1 MASTQPITDSGP
13 LAPYKAPPEGKIS
26 EEEFLAWCD
35 EDVKAEWVDGQV
47 IVMSPANVQHVNL
60 TSFLISLMRIWVEDR
75 DLGAVFGLELIT
87 RLSPR
92 SRRVPDLVFV
102 AKDRLQNLRRN
113 HLEGPPD
120 LAIEV
125 VSPDSLVRDWREKY
139 LDYQSAGVRE
149 YWVIDPANQ
158 RVEAYRLVDGAY
170 QEIVPDHG
178 RLDSSVL
185 AGFYLRDECGKQSA
199 KVVGAFHG
207 PLLRRQGQD
216 DLGCLPSPAFA
227 HSPVRD
233 GWRTEFIGWQPDE

>member
-1 MASTQPITDSGP
+1 MASTQPITDLGLP
-13 LAPYKAPPEGKIS
+13 EGYKAPPDRKLS

-47 IVMSPANVQHVNL
+47 IMMSPANVQHVNL

-75 DLGAVFGLELIT
+75 DLGEVFGLELMT

-139 LDYQSAGVRE
+139 LEYQSAGLRE

-170 QEIVPDHG
+170 QEIAPDHG
-178 RLDSSVL
+178 YIDSCVL
-185 AGFYLRDECGKQSA
+185 AGFYLRDEWLWRA
-199 KVVGAFHG
+199 E
-207 PLLRRQGQD
+207 
-216 DLGCLPSPAFA
+216 LPK
-227 HSPVRD
+227 VRD
-233 GWRTEFIGWQPDE
+233 VLKEIEAASDRPKS

>member
-1 MASTQPITDSGP
+1 MATSQSAWNLGAADGMKP
-13 LAPYKAPPEGKIS
+13 PPEGKLS

-35 EDVKAEWVDGQV
+35 EDVKAEWFDGQV
-47 IVMSPANVQHVNL
+47 IMMFPANVQHVNL

-75 DLGAVFGLELIT
+75 DLGAVFGLELMT

-139 LDYQSAGVRE
+139 LDYQSAGLRE

-158 RVEAYRLVDGAY
+158 HVEAYRLVDGAY

-178 RLDSSVL
+178 RVDSCVL
-185 AGFYLRDECGKQSA
+185 AGFYLRAEWLWRA
-199 KVVGAFHG
+199 E
-207 PLLRRQGQD
+207 
-216 DLGCLPSPAFA
+216 LPK
-227 HSPVRD
+227 VRD
-233 GWRTEFIGWQPDE
+233 ALKEIEEAAR

>member
-1 MASTQPITDSGP
+1 MASTHPVTDLGP
-13 LAPYKAPPEGKIS
+13 PEGYKPPPEGKIS

-47 IVMSPANVQHVNL
+47 IMMSPANVQHVNL

-75 DLGAVFGLELIT
+75 DLGAVFGLELMT

-139 LDYQSAGVRE
+139 LDYQSAGLRE

-158 RVEAYRLVDGAY
+158 RVEAYRLVGGAY
-170 QEIVPDHG
+170 QEIVPDPG
-178 RLDSSVL
+178 RVDSSVL
-185 AGFYLRDECGKQSA
+185 AGFYLRDEWLWRA
-199 KVVGAFHG
+199 E
-207 PLLRRQGQD
+207 
-216 DLGCLPSPAFA
+216 LPK
-227 HSPVRD
+227 VRD
-233 GWRTEFIGWQPDE
+233 ALKEIEAASDQPKS

>member
-1 MASTQPITDSGP
+1 MATSQSAWNLGAADGVKP
-13 LAPYKAPPEGKIS
+13 PPEGKIS

-47 IVMSPANVQHVNL
+47 IMMSPANVQHVNL

-75 DLGAVFGLELIT
+75 DLGAVFGLELMT

-139 LDYQSAGVRE
+139 LDYQSAGLRE

-170 QEIVPDHG
+170 QKIVPDHG
-178 RLDSSVL
+178 RVESSVL
-185 AGFYLRDECGKQSA
+185 AGFYLRDEWLWRA
-199 KVVGAFHG
+199 E
-207 PLLRRQGQD
+207 
-216 DLGCLPSPAFA
+216 LPK
-227 HSPVRD
+227 VRD
-233 GWRTEFIGWQPDE
+233 VLNEIEAAR

>member
-1 MASTQPITDSGP
+1 MASTHPITDLGP
-13 LAPYKAPPEGKIS
+13 PEGYKPPPEGKIS
-26 EEEFLAWCD
+26 EEEFLAWCN

-75 DLGAVFGLELIT
+75 DLGAVFGLELMT

-102 AKDRLQNLRRN
+102 AKDRLENLRRN

-139 LDYQSAGVRE
+139 LDYQSAGLRE

-158 RVEAYRLVDGAY
+158 RVEAYRLVGGAY

-178 RLDSSVL
+178 RVDSSVL
-185 AGFYLRDECGKQSA
+185 AGFYLRDEWLWRA
-199 KVVGAFHG
+199 E
-207 PLLRRQGQD
+207 
-216 DLGCLPSPAFA
+216 LPK
-227 HSPVRD
+227 VRD
-233 GWRTEFIGWQPDE
+233 VLNEIEAASDRPMS

>member
-1 MASTQPITDSGP
+1 MATSQSAWNLGAADGVKP
-13 LAPYKAPPEGKIS
+13 PPEGKIS

-47 IVMSPANVQHVNL
+47 IMMSPANVQHVNL

-75 DLGAVFGLELIT
+75 DLGAVFGLELMT

-139 LDYQSAGVRE
+139 LDYQSAGLRE

-170 QEIVPDHG
+170 QKIVPDHG
-178 RLDSSVL
+178 RVDSSVL
-185 AGFYLRDECGKQSA
+185 AGFYLRDEWLWRA
-199 KVVGAFHG
+199 E
-207 PLLRRQGQD
+207 
-216 DLGCLPSPAFA
+216 LPK
-227 HSPVRD
+227 VRD
-233 GWRTEFIGWQPDE
+233 VLNEIEAAR

>member
-13 LAPYKAPPEGKIS
+13 LGPYKPPPEGKLS
-26 EEEFLAWCD
+26 EEQFLAWCD

-75 DLGAVFGLELIT
+75 DLGAVFGLELMT

-139 LDYQSAGVRE
+139 LDYQSAGLRE

-178 RLDSSVL
+178 HIDSCVL
-185 AGFYLRDECGKQSA
+185 AGFYLRDEWLWRA
-199 KVVGAFHG
+199 E
-207 PLLRRQGQD
+207 
-216 DLGCLPSPAFA
+216 LPK
-227 HSPVRD
+227 VRD
-233 GWRTEFIGWQPDE
+233 VLKEIEAASDRPKS